1 MIRRLLAGILLAGLL
16 LLIGAPAHAEPPV
29 TTTTHEKNL
38 VENFVDFLPTCE
50 GGPEYTITATSNLV
64 SHETVFIEEGR
75 SHGTFTQ
82 TGTFVAEP
90 LDDPNLPSFTGKFT
104 ILTGFN
110 LNGKTET
117 SRTTITVHGTGSDG
131 STFQSHRQDR
141 FNIRPD
147 GSINEVFGC
156 HE

>member
-1 MIRRLLAGILLAGLL
+1 MIRRLLAGILPAGLL
-16 LLIGAPAHAEPPV
+16 LLIGPPAHAEPRV
-29 TTTTHEKNL
+29 TTTTHNKNL

-64 SHETVFIEEGR
+64 SHEDMFIEEGR
-75 SHGTFTQ
+75 SHGTLTP
-82 TGTFVAEP
+82 TARSSPNP
-90 LDDPNLPSFTGKFT
+90 LT
-104 ILTGFN
+104 IRICPASPANSRFLTGFN
-110 LNGKTET
+110 RNGKTET

-131 STFQSHRQDR
+131 STFQSHRQER